1 MVPVPIFEK
10 LSFRFQF
17 LLLKSY
23 GSSSGSSSISR
34 PSKANFSKK
43 MLENILPFCLVICFT
58 WKKLINFNKFIVQ
71 CEWKKW
77 FMKEIKYIMLYL
89 VPVPGTVINNGS
101 DFLTDY
107 GSGSN
112 STSQQVTVPTVPV
125 PVLVPQR
132 CQQRGSF

>member
-1 MVPVPIFEK
+1 M
-10 LSFRFQF
+10 
-17 LLLKSY
+17 
-23 GSSSGSSSISR
+23 
-34 PSKANFSKK
+34 
-43 MLENILPFCLVICFT
+43 
-58 WKKLINFNKFIVQ
+58 VQ

-125 PVLVPQR
+125 PVPQR
-132 CQQRGSF
+132 WQQRGSF